1 MVPILELLNKRSYF
15 GSKQLTT
22 VYVTAASYF
31 RRVGVP
37 HTSRP
42 LLSLSPPRLTHR
54 CFFVPPFLSRLS
66 PPRAVR
72 HISSL
77 SPPSRFL
84 IFLFARVSLSISCR
98 LLDTSSP
105 FPKFL
110 LHLARLTWSTC
121 TVTRI
126 PTCHLSWETLLVC
139 FVALFVSFHPPVFHW
154 LGRFSIKRLSLFEWS
169 RLIFNLSQFFWQK
182 QIEEEKF

>member
-15 GSKQLTT
+15 GSKQLTA

-182 QIEEEKF
+182 QIEKEKF